1 MDVSAP
7 VISPYEVQIEVESG
21 DPTILQVFAQD
32 NQSEGLDYTWTFE
45 QGTENEIQFS
55 GPQVIYEFDSEGPT
69 TVVCRVQNDAGLS
82 SYAEILVI
90 VTKSDESSG
99 LTWQIIA
106 ALSVVALITI
116 AVASLFY
123 YNNAVNRRMSELS
136 EDKEEDESP
145 APPPSAEM
153 QAQMWG
159 RTQPQS
165 FQPPEQT
172 ASTNLDD
179 EMFDILGGSKPT
191 EAPIPQETLE
201 DSLLGDLESPPE
213 PPSEDDT
220 DDRTVRKQCTDC
232 SKKFQI
238 TLPEGIDAAYTNC
251 PHCGSEQSV
260 TL

>member
-1 MDVSAP
+1 MTTPPESTSPQSSSRTSRESPPDRTSR
-7 VISPYEVQIEVESG
+7 SFSWTSRHRLFPYEAQIEVESG

-69 TVVCRVQNDAGLS
+69 SVFAGQNDAGLS

-106 ALSVVALITI
+106 ALSVIALMVI

-136 EDKEEDESP
+136 EAEEEDESP
-145 APPPSAEM
+145 PPPSAEM

-159 RTQPQS
+159 RAQPQS
-165 FQPPEQT
+165 FQPPEPT
-172 ASTNLDD
+172 ASPDLDD
-179 EMFDILGGSKPT
+179 EMLDILGASKPA
-191 EAPIPQETLE
+191 EAPILRIPW
-201 DSLLGDLESPPE
+201 
-213 PPSEDDT
+213 
-220 DDRTVRKQCTDC
+220 RTHSRRPGVATRTT
-232 SKKFQI
+232 I
-238 TLPEGIDAAYTNC
+238 TG
-251 PHCGSEQSV
+251 
-260 TL
+260 